1 MTKIPE
7 GNLSE
12 DEWETLDRDLRNI
25 QGCDLGF
32 WDQQFIEDMLSRLD
46 KFGTSVRITASQ
58 WSQIERLK
66 EQYT

>member
-1 MTKIPE
+1 MANITDR
-7 GNLSE
+7 NLSE

-25 QGCDLGF
+25 QGCDLGA
-32 WDQQFIEDMLSRLD
+32 WDQDFIEDTLSRLD

-58 WSQIERLK
+58 WTQIQRLK